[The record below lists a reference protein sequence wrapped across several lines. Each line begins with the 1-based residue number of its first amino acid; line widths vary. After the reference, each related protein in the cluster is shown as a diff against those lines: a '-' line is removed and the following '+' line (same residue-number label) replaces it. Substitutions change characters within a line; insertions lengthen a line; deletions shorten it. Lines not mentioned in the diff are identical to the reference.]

1 MRQPSGI
8 EVTKQVAH
16 VLPVVLAQHVLRLL
30 GANSPGAG
38 TQPVTVMHDAIA
50 HAVVDGSEANP
61 AAVRM
66 DTLLQGT
73 AGLLFPTTTRTSF
86 RRRHCAACGDTPAVC
101 LCDHGWSGVHGAAA
115 HGGSRH
121 AGDCAGVGVGRRAA
135 GCCQAQ
141 RC

>member
-50 HAVVDGSEANP
+50 HVVVDGSEANP

-66 DTLLQGT
+66 DTLLQGK
-73 AGLLFPTTTRTSF
+73 AP
-86 RRRHCAACGDTPAVC
+86 
-101 LCDHGWSGVHGAAA
+101 LCSM
-115 HGGSRH
+115 R
-121 AGDCAGVGVGRRAA
+121 
-135 GCCQAQ
+135 
-141 RC
+141 